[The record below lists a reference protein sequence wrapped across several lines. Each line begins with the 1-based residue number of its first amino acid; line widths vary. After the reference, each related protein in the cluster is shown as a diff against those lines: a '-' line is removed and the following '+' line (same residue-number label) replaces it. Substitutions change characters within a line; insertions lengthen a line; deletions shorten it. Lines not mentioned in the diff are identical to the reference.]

1 VVAKSFGHQRMKRA
15 LDNIRQIMA
24 RRQQRS
30 STVPGEDVYLGDLGH
45 YCEEIA
51 SSWDSG
57 TANER
62 PKFSVWHKDDQ
73 QKFCYLQYALE
84 VPYWELMLT
93 LFAERHDSRADMTRV
108 AMFRILESIKLSV
121 LAEKKRLL
129 AVMQDLGEDG
139 KEDLDEIIAGI
150 DARIKALEG
159 VQGGLDVNLLLETS
173 SEKLQPAKEAVNQL
187 SVHQNKS
194 GRSQRNETAL
204 LITLVF
210 VFLAG
215 AIVPGYKSFSIS
227 MKEDSKPGTY
237 ADSNFWGLVQS
248 SIMAVMA
255 NVVTIL
261 PHVHKS
267 WLSPAYSLM
276 WFFFISGIVCALVS
290 MGLYLLCSPAWSSVL
305 SFLGS
310 MASAACVLVFTQATA
325 REASRW
331 NRDGRHDEAEKEK
344 TD

>member
-1 VVAKSFGHQRMKRA
+1 
-15 LDNIRQIMA
+15 MA

-194 GRSQRNETAL
+194 GRSQRNVSSWPFSDSHTLTML
-204 LITLVF
+204 LGDCSSHH
-210 VFLAG
+210 AG
-215 AIVPGYKSFSIS
+215 IRFPCRRNSPRLQILLNLYEGRQQARDLRRLQLLGPGAKQHHGSDGQRRHNPASRPQVMAVPG
-227 MKEDSKPGTY
+227 
-237 ADSNFWGLVQS
+237 VQS
-248 SIMAVMA
+248 H
-255 NVVTIL
+255 VVL
-261 PHVHKS
+261 LHLRHCMCPR
-267 WLSPAYSLM
+267 LY
-276 WFFFISGIVCALVS
+276 GIVSSLQPCLELGAFLPR
-290 MGLYLLCSPAWSSVL
+290 LYGFGCLCP
-305 SFLGS
+305 SFY
-310 MASAACVLVFTQATA
+310 ASYSTRGF
-325 REASRW
+325 
-331 NRDGRHDEAEKEK
+331 
-344 TD
+344 